1 MSNFKPKY
9 QFKTLMLHRLFIALL
24 LLGQILFL
32 ILTIRYYAQLI
43 WVARF
48 FRLIG
53 LVTALHLLTSD
64 QPAAFKT
71 SLVFLFLLFPLFG
84 GVFYWIF
91 HYQTTTVGFR
101 RALDRVTKET
111 SSAHALIPS
120 PDENFASIAPESVK
134 LIHYLNKVPG
144 FPIRARTETAYFA
157 TGDKFM
163 QSLLEE
169 MKGAN
174 RYIFLEFFI
183 IGEGIFWNSVLE
195 ILKEKVREGVD
206 VRIIYDD
213 LGSFVTLPPHY
224 EKKLR
229 SMGIKCER
237 FNRFRPFLTSIQNN
251 RDHRK
256 IVSVDGRV
264 AFTGGM
270 NLADEYINQRI
281 RFGHWKDAAIK
292 LTGDGA
298 WSFTV
303 MFLQMWS
310 FLTGKQEVCENYLPE
325 EIHTPS
331 NRPTGWV
338 QPYTDSPMDR
348 ENVGEQVYLQMISNA
363 RNYLYVTT
371 PYLAIDSNLLSALKL
386 SAKSG
391 VDVRIVTPYVPDKR
405 LVHFTTRS
413 YYPELL
419 HHGVKIYEYE
429 KGFIHS
435 KNMVADDRMA
445 TVGTVNLDFRS
456 LYLHFE
462 CGVCLYQTDSIPTIK
477 EDFLNTLSDCREI
490 TMKDCKSNI
499 FLRFCRAVCRLFA
512 PMM

>member
-1 MSNFKPKY
+1 MI
-9 QFKTLMLHRLFIALL
+9 HRLFIALL
-24 LLGQILFL
+24 LLLQIFFL
-32 ILTIRYYAQLI
+32 VLTIRYYAQLI
-43 WVARF
+43 WVARL
-48 FRLIG
+48 FRLIAI
-53 LVTALHLLTSD
+53 VTALHLLTSD

-71 SLVFLFLLFPLFG
+71 SLVFLLLLFPLFG
-84 GVFYWIF
+84 GLFYWIF

-101 RALDRVTKET
+101 RALNRVTHET
-111 SSAHALIPS
+111 APAHALIPS
-120 PDENFASIAPESVK
+120 PDEDFAGLTPESVK

-144 FPIRARTETAYFA
+144 FPIRARTDTKYFA
-157 TGDKFM
+157 TGSEFM
-163 QSLLEE
+163 GSLLEQLQLA
-169 MKGAN
+169 K
-174 RYIFLEFFI
+174 RYIFIEFFI
-183 IGEGIFWNSVLE
+183 IGEGVFWNSVLE
-195 ILKEKVREGVD
+195 ILTQKAKDGVD
-206 VRIIYDD
+206 VRVIYDD

-224 EKKLR
+224 ERKLR
-229 SMGIKCER
+229 DLGIKCQR

-256 IVSVDGRV
+256 IISIDGRV

-270 NLADEYINQRI
+270 NLADEYIHLRI
-281 RFGHWKDAAIK
+281 RFGHWKDAAIM

-303 MFLQMWS
+303 MFLQMWA
-310 FLTGKQEVCENYLPE
+310 FLSRTPEDCQAYLPSE
-325 EIHTPS
+325 TDPPIS
-331 NRPTGWV
+331 SVGWV

-363 RNYLYVTT
+363 RRYLYVTT
-371 PYLAIDSNLLSALKL
+371 PYLAVDNNILSALKL

-391 VDVRIVTPYVPDKR
+391 VDVRIITPHVPDKR

-419 HHGVKIYEYE
+419 RHGVKIYEY
-429 KGFIHS
+429 KSGFIHS
-435 KNMVADDRMA
+435 KNMVADDLMA

-462 CGVCLYQTDSIPTIK
+462 CGVCLYRTDSILAIK
-477 EDFLNTLSDCREI
+477 EDFLATLDDCREF
-490 TMKDCKSNI
+490 TLRDCKSN
-499 FLRFCRAVCRLFA
+499 FLLRFFGAVCRLFA